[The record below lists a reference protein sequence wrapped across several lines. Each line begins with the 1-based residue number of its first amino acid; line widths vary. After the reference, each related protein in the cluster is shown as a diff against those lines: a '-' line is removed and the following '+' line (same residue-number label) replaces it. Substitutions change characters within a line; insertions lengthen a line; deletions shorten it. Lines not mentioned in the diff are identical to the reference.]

1 MEELNIRQ
9 KKFADY
15 FIQTGNAK
23 ESYLKAG
30 YTAEGNAAEV
40 NASRLLRND
49 KVLDYIEERNKELD
63 AQFIAN
69 IEEIKR
75 FWTRIVRDEEA
86 DLRDRLK
93 ASEYIAKTSGA
104 FIERREIQG
113 QGYNK
118 IEIAFVEPE

>member
-15 FIQTGNAK
+15 FIQSGNAK

-30 YTAEGNAAEV
+30 YTAEGNVAEV
-40 NASRLLRND
+40 NASRLLRNA
-49 KVLDYIEERNKELD
+49 KVLEYIVERNRELD
-63 AQFIAN
+63 AQAIAD

-75 FWTRIVRDEEA
+75 FWTNIMRDEDA
-86 DLRDRLK
+86 DIRDRLK

-113 QGYNK
+113 QSHNM